1 MKKHS
6 KFSAIIIT
14 ILLAFILGTISL
26 MNLFNTT
33 DTGGNSILNP
43 GDKKNNEIN
52 SLEKAIKVSDRINIL
67 LLGKEKGP
75 RTDTIIFASYD
86 PKSKDVELISIP
98 RDTYYHEPGYD
109 RADQRKINAA
119 FGRKG
124 EKGTVKAVSDIL
136 NLPIDYYARI
146 DYNGVKTI
154 VNKLGGI
161 EIDIPFDMNTPGGL
175 LKKGTRVLNGKQA
188 VGFIRFRKGYKNG
201 DLGRVDAQ
209 QVFIKA
215 VIDRALDELNIL
227 DIMNVALKNVKTDV
241 GIVDAV
247 KLASKIKGF
256 NSNNI
261 NMITLPGY
269 AEYKNIGGQNLSFFF
284 HNEEET
290 KNIVK
295 KLYNFNEVAIED
307 ENTKQNNN

>member
-1 MKKHS
+1 MKKS
-6 KFSAIIIT
+6 NKFSAIIIT
-14 ILLAFILGTISL
+14 VLLAFILGTISV

-33 DTGGNSILNP
+33 DTGGNSISDK
-43 GDKKNNEIN
+43 GDNKTNEVN
-52 SLEKAIKVSDRINIL
+52 SLEKAIKKSDRINIL

-154 VNKLGGI
+154 INKLGGI

-175 LKKGTRVLNGKQA
+175 LKKGKQVLNGEQA
-188 VGFIRFRKGYKNG
+188 VGFIRFRKGYNNG

-209 QVFIKA
+209 QTFIKA
-215 VIDRALDELNIL
+215 VINRALDELNIL
-227 DIMNVALKNVKTDV
+227 EIVNIALKNVKTDV
-241 GIVDAV
+241 GIIDAV
-247 KLASKIKGF
+247 KLSTKIKGF

-269 AEYKNIGGQNLSFFF
+269 AEYKNIGGQNLSFYF
-284 HNEEET
+284 HDEEET

-295 KLYNFNEVAIED
+295 ELYDFNEIA
-307 ENTKQNNN
+307 KQNNN